1 MPQAPNPHMGRP
13 DIRRLFLVLSLTAM
27 WRPGRAVPADAALAP
42 ATNTRTPRCRRTG
55 ELETASTRQLAFPPF
70 ALAEFEPFDSQRAL

>member
-1 MPQAPNPHMGRP
+1 M
-13 DIRRLFLVLSLTAM
+13 
-27 WRPGRAVPADAALAP
+27 AP